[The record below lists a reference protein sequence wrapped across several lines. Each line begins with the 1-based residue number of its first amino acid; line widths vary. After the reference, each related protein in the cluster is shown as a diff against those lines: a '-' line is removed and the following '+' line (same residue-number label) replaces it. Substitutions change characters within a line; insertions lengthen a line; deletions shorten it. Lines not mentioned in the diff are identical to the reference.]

1 MARILVIDDAEDI
14 RRTLERLLVHAG
26 HEVLLAAD
34 GAQGLRVW
42 RERGADLVIT
52 DLHMP
57 DKDGI
62 ETLVELRAF
71 GPEVPV
77 IAISGGDQTRRLDL
91 LGDAA
96 LLGAVATLAKPFTRD
111 ELLSAVALA
120 LERPRPPATPR

>member
-1 MARILVIDDAEDI
+1 VIDDSEDI
-14 RRTLERLLVHAG
+14 RRTLERLLAQAG

-34 GAQGLRVW
+34 GVEGLRLW

-71 GPEVPV
+71 GPGVPV

-111 ELLSAVALA
+111 ELLGAVALA
-120 LERPRPPATPR
+120 LDRPRPPAAPR